1 MALSSHWIVMFK
13 FRSCPFEKS
22 SDEFDKKITPCSWRS
37 EWLKIHH
44 GLSMQH
50 VHDLSAVFMSFFL
63 FPCAQRCGLPGDQR
77 RWSAS
82 CDRNSTG
89 PWDGQFGFWVLCMP
103 CTWSCL
109 VTQIYHE
116 IMEFILGCISLYC
129 SEKSSHWLHDYHV
142 FSVWNFYFWWR
153 NYCYKLEDM
162 KQSILSQIHLWRQG
176 RCPPVPGRFA
186 SPFLEVTGVA
196 SERLVFM
203 VQKKCWFVWIGFSLQ
218 PILSY

>member
-1 MALSSHWIVMFK
+1 M
-13 FRSCPFEKS
+13 
-22 SDEFDKKITPCSWRS
+22 
-37 EWLKIHH
+37 
-44 GLSMQH
+44 
-50 VHDLSAVFMSFFL
+50 DLSAVFMSFFL

-89 PWDGQFGFWVLCMP
+89 RGMGNLGFVSFVCPAPGHAWWLKYIIKSWNSFWAVSLY
-103 CTWSCL
+103 T
-109 VTQIYHE
+109 
-116 IMEFILGCISLYC
+116 LYC

-153 NYCYKLEDM
+153 NYCYKLQDM

-176 RCPPVPGRFA
+176 KCPPVPGRFA